1 MAMPRSILL
10 IAALLAVITPL
21 RADVTHVDN
30 VALERLLR
38 RGVPVIDIR
47 TPEEWRDTGIIEGS
61 HLLTFFDA
69 QGRYDFRAW
78 LSELAAIATPDE
90 PFALICHSGGRSNMV
105 SQFLDGR
112 LGYRRVYNVPEGIA
126 QWIAEDR
133 PTVEHR

>member
-10 IAALLAVITPL
+10 ITALLAVITPL
-21 RADVTHVDN
+21 HADVTHVDN
-30 VALERLLR
+30 AALERLLR

-69 QGRYDFRAW
+69 QGRYDVRAW

-90 PFALICHSGGRSNMV
+90 PFALICHSGGRSSVV

-133 PTVEHR
+133 PTVDHR